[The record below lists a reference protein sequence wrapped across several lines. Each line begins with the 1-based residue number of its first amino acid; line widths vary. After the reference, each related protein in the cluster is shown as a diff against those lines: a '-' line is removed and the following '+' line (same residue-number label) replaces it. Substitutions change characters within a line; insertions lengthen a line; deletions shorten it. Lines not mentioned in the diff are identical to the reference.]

1 MIEFLLGGYNM
12 RKTYDINSNDKEV
25 DRMMGWQSRGIV
37 SFLTNNPF
45 YQANP
50 EFAFGVVRKLVAK
63 NKLRQKDVLKFLT
76 GHPVFSQIL
85 NLEAMHGQL
94 LFDAKIAGVLSEKK
108 VDGKIEQ
115 YREYVISYAW
125 ENSGTATVTWESPNG
140 TKTEQIQL
148 GFEMLMRGGN
158 ALDKRPFLALNMG
171 GSQVRYRL
179 LKTTD
184 QKPNIKKSNDK
195 TAFRTVVKQKRAMEE
210 PSYVRSGAT
219 DGWLIEPTQRN
230 TSLMDRLMSGETF
243 TNL

>member
-1 MIEFLLGGYNM
+1 MNK
-12 RKTYDINSNDKEV
+12 RTYKIGSNEEEV
-25 DRMMGWQSRGIV
+25 NRMMGWQPRGII
-37 SFLTNNPF
+37 SFLVTNPF

-63 NKLRQKDVLKFLT
+63 NRLRQRDVLKFLT

-85 NLEAMHGQL
+85 NLDVMHGQL
-94 LFDAKIAGVLSEKK
+94 LLDARIAGVLSEKE

-115 YREYVISYAW
+115 YREYAVAYAW

-158 ALDKRPFLALNMG
+158 ALDKRPYLALNMG

-179 LKTTD
+179 LQTTD

-210 PSYVRSGAT
+210 PSYVRSGAS
-219 DGWLIEPTQRN
+219 DGWLVEPTQGKA
-230 TSLMDRLMSGETF
+230 SLMDRLMSGETF

>member
-1 MIEFLLGGYNM
+1 M
-12 RKTYDINSNDKEV
+12 
-25 DRMMGWQSRGIV
+25 
-37 SFLTNNPF
+37 
-45 YQANP
+45 
-50 EFAFGVVRKLVAK
+50 
-63 NKLRQKDVLKFLT
+63 
-76 GHPVFSQIL
+76 FSQIL
-85 NLEAMHGQL
+85 NLDVMHGQL
-94 LFDAKIAGVLSEKK
+94 LFDAKIAGVLSEKE

-115 YREYVISYAW
+115 YREYAVAYAW

-158 ALDKRPFLALNMG
+158 ALDKRPYLALNMG

-179 LKTTD
+179 LQTTD

-210 PSYVRSGAT
+210 PSYVRSGAS
-219 DGWLIEPTQRN
+219 DGWLVEPTQGKA
-230 TSLMDRLMSGETF
+230 SLMDRLMSGETF

>member
-1 MIEFLLGGYNM
+1 MKN
-12 RKTYDINSNDKEV
+12 TYEISSNEKEV

-37 SFLTNNPF
+37 SFLITNPF

-63 NKLRQKDVLKFLT
+63 NKLRHGDVLMILKE
-76 GHPVFSQIL
+76 HPVFSQIL
-85 NLEAMHGQL
+85 NMDAMHGQL
-94 LFDAKIAGVLSEKK
+94 LYDAKIAGVLSKKK
-108 VDGKIEQ
+108 VDGKTEQ

-125 ENSGTATVTWESPNG
+125 ENSGTATITWESPNG

-148 GFEMLMRGGN
+148 GFEMLMRGGD

-184 QKPNIKKSNDK
+184 QKPDVKKSNDK
-195 TAFRTVVKQKRAMEE
+195 TAFRSVVKQKRAKEE

-219 DGWLIEPTQRN
+219 DGWLIEPSKGT
-230 TSLMDRLMSGETF
+230 TSLMDRLMSGETIS
-243 TNL
+243 NL